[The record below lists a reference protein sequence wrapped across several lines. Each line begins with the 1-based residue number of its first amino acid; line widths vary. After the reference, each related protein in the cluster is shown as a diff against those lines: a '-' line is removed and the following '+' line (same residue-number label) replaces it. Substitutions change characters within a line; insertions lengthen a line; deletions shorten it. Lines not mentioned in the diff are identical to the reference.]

1 MSKLYS
7 SFPHGFELN
16 DSRFYLQFSSFG
28 KEEYPQGEV
37 VGEYIILSF
46 TKKQEQTL
54 FLLPPRPLGTP
65 SSRKE
70 GSFEILPT
78 FQLAQFQVLLTFVP
92 SLFFFIIEKMVFI
105 FHRMGSSFA
114 VYSVISRKI
123 VLKFSLTSCI
133 FAFSY
138 RESRNKTPISL
149 VVHGREQV

>member
-54 FLLPPRPLGTP
+54 FLLPPRSSTTP
-65 SSRKE
+65 PSRRRR
-70 GSFEILPT
+70 FEIEST
-78 FQLAQFQVLLTFVP
+78 FQSVQVQVLLTFVP

-105 FHRMGSSFA
+105 FHRTGSSFA
-114 VYSVISRKI
+114 VYSVISHRI

-133 FAFSY
+133 LAFSY
-138 RESRNKTPISL
+138 KESRNKTQISL

>member
-54 FLLPPRPLGTP
+54 FFLPPRSSTTP
-65 SSRKE
+65 PSRRRR
-70 GSFEILPT
+70 FEIEST
-78 FQLAQFQVLLTFVP
+78 FQSVQVQVLLTFVP